1 MTENLTRN
9 QLFAFASA
17 AVYLSA
23 GVLGFIV
30 TGFDDFAS
38 DTGEKLIILGL
49 NPLHNVVHLT
59 LGSLWLAAAFSAAN
73 ARLANI
79 ALGAGLLAAF
89 VLGVAGGAGFLN
101 IDNAAEPDNYLHLV
115 YGIASV
121 AIGLKVTDELTQS
134 APSPARR

>member
-1 MTENLTRN
+1 MPEKLTWN
-9 QLFAFASA
+9 QLFAYASA
-17 AVYLSA
+17 AIYLVA

-38 DTGEKLIILGL
+38 DTTEKLIILGL

-59 LGSLWLAAAFSAAN
+59 LGLLWLAAAFSPSN
-73 ARLANI
+73 ARMANV
-79 ALGAGLLAAF
+79 ALGVGLLAAF

-115 YGIASV
+115 YGVFSV
-121 AIGLKVTDELTQS
+121 GVGLRATDELPQS
-134 APSPARR
+134 ASSPVGR